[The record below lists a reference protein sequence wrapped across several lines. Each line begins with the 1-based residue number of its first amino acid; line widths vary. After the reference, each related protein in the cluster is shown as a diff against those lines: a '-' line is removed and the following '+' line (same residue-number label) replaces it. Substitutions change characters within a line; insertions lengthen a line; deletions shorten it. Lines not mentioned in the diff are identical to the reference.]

1 MPLTDKIDLA
11 NFFQINLV
19 TFDYALIFS
28 FIFILLLLIRSRRS
42 VRKKNIQ
49 LRKIG
54 HSHLK
59 LKNRVNRLS
68 AKIKISKTYKGKE
81 KLKPKKTK
89 EPINKKDFEDT
100 KSLKKELS
108 QWKRRVPPLINRYKT
123 LSLENKKL
131 KNELKDA
138 QQIIAL
144 SEVMNTPDKTRT
156 VINLNNYRSRDNL
169 QKIRGVGPSTEK
181 TLNKHDIF
189 RYNQI
194 ATISEYEIEIIAKD
208 IKGLKSQIHRE
219 DWIGQAELLIDQT
232 ASEPE
237 ESK

>member
-11 NFFQINLV
+11 NFYQINLV

-89 EPINKKDFEDT
+89 EPINKKDFEDI
-100 KSLKKELS
+100 KLLQKELS

-123 LSLENKKL
+123 LS
-131 KNELKDA
+131 
-138 QQIIAL
+138 
-144 SEVMNTPDKTRT
+144 
-156 VINLNNYRSRDNL
+156 
-169 QKIRGVGPSTEK
+169 
-181 TLNKHDIF
+181 
-189 RYNQI
+189 
-194 ATISEYEIEIIAKD
+194 
-208 IKGLKSQIHRE
+208 
-219 DWIGQAELLIDQT
+219 
-232 ASEPE
+232 
-237 ESK
+237 

>member
-11 NFFQINLV
+11 NFYQINLV

-49 LRKIG
+49 LRKIS

-144 SEVMNTPDKTRT
+144 SEVMNTPDKTKT
-156 VINLNNYRSRDNL
+156 VISLNNYRSRDNL

-194 ATISEYEIEIIAKD
+194 ATISEYEIEEIAKE

-219 DWIGQAELLIDQT
+219 NWIGQAELLINQT
-232 ASEPE
+232 VSEPE
-237 ESK
+237 KSK

>member
-1 MPLTDKIDLA
+1 LKI
-11 NFFQINLV
+11 N
-19 TFDYALIFS
+19 
-28 FIFILLLLIRSRRS
+28 
-42 VRKKNIQ
+42 
-49 LRKIG
+49 
-54 HSHLK
+54 
-59 LKNRVNRLS
+59 
-68 AKIKISKTYKGKE
+68 
-81 KLKPKKTK
+81 KTK
-89 EPINKKDFEDT
+89 KPTNKEDFEDI

-144 SEVMNTPDKTRT
+144 SEVMNTPDKTKT
-156 VINLNNYRSRDNL
+156 VISLNNYRSRDNL

-194 ATISEYEIEIIAKD
+194 ATISEYEIEEIAKE

-219 DWIGQAELLIDQT
+219 NWIGQAELLINQT
-232 ASEPE
+232 VSEPE
-237 ESK
+237 KSK